1 MALADHA
8 ERAHI
13 CGMTNVKVTCNCG
26 AVYEVIETK
35 GPSRDPKPF
44 KCVLCEKELFAWEG
58 ANVGQFRL
66 VARPE
71 SDRE

>member
-1 MALADHA
+1 MP
-8 ERAHI
+8 
-13 CGMTNVKVTCNCG
+13 NVKVTCDCG
-26 AVYEVIETK
+26 AIYEVIETK
-35 GPSRDPKPF
+35 GSIRDPSPF

-71 SDRE
+71 PDRE

>member
-1 MALADHA
+1 MALAD
-8 ERAHI
+8 RAKQTHI
-13 CGMTNVKVTCNCG
+13 YVMTQVTCNCG

-58 ANVGQFRL
+58 TNVGQFRL

-71 SDRE
+71 PDRE